1 MIKVAICDDDI
12 ATTGKIE
19 DMLCRIAKRNFI
31 PIETEVFWEG
41 EHLSEAV
48 ESMDNFDV
56 IFLDIEMGQADGITV
71 ARKIRETDKNVL
83 IIYVTSHESYMQES
97 FSVRPFR
104 FLVKPVEE
112 KQIAGCLEA
121 AYEEISSADSYFR
134 YSYQR
139 LNCKIPVRDILYF
152 ESKRRKVYIVTEKE
166 TFALF
171 VVANVFEGKAWM
183 KCFFAVTFA
192 AIWMLAEMLIGSVL
206 MIYGESIVERQ
217 IFGAFASRLLFF
229 LIILAL
235 RKVFTNEKVTGLPT
249 GYSILIIFIPTGS
262 IYIMNAVFVLAYRT
276 DWEYA
281 EGYSLVSGLIL
292 LFINVLIFYIYIRL
306 ADDLRIRRMN
316 LVYEQQLDLCA
327 RHQEERELS
336 VLQMRDVRHGMRNH
350 LLSILAYAER
360 GEREKLIQFVTDIIE
375 DGRLRPSEEI
385 NTGNIVTDSLVG
397 YWKKK
402 AEDAGIEFLTDLSIP
417 MEMPFRGA
425 DISLIMGN
433 LLENAVEGAGRAE
446 GRKYIRLKMKYD
458 KNNLL
463 ITIENSY
470 RGKLAKGKGEEL
482 RTTKTDTSNH
492 GIGLPSV
499 RRAADKYQGVLSV
512 DTTEPGRF
520 LARVV
525 LYGS

>member
-166 TFALF
+166 TFEF
-171 VVANVFEGKAWM
+171 YGKLNEIEESLRAS
-183 KCFFAVTFA
+183 KGIFLRIHQSFLINYKHIKGLAYDFAV
-192 AIWMLAEMLIGSVL
+192 MD
-206 MIYGESIVERQ
+206 
-217 IFGAFASRLLFF
+217 
-229 LIILAL
+229 
-235 RKVFTNEKVTGLPT
+235 N
-249 GYSILIIFIPTGS
+249 
-262 IYIMNAVFVLAYRT
+262 
-276 DWEYA
+276 
-281 EGYSLVSGLIL
+281 
-292 LFINVLIFYIYIRL
+292 
-306 ADDLRIRRMN
+306 
-316 LVYEQQLDLCA
+316 
-327 RHQEERELS
+327 EER
-336 VLQMRDVRHGMRNH
+336 
-350 LLSILAYAER
+350 LSISEDYPVCNRYNRGWQAETVR
-360 GEREKLIQFVTDIIE
+360 RDQYREYRDRFPGRILEEKSRRCGDRIS
-375 DGRLRPSEEI
+375 DGSQHPDGDAVPGS
-385 NTGNIVTDSLVG
+385 GYKPDHGKPVG
-397 YWKKK
+397 KC
-402 AEDAGIEFLTDLSIP
+402 S
-417 MEMPFRGA
+417 
-425 DISLIMGN
+425 
-433 LLENAVEGAGRAE
+433 GRRRE
-446 GRKYIRLKMKYD
+446 GRRPEVH
-458 KNNLL
+458 
-463 ITIENSY
+463 T
-470 RGKLAKGKGEEL
+470 AKDE
-482 RTTKTDTSNH
+482 
-492 GIGLPSV
+492 I
-499 RRAADKYQGVLSV
+499 
-512 DTTEPGRF
+512 
-520 LARVV
+520 
-525 LYGS
+525 